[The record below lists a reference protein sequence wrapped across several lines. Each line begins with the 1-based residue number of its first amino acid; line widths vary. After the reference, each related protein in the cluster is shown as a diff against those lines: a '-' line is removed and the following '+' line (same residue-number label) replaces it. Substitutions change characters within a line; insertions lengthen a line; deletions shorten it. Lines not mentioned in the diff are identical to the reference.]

1 MTAANTSVL
10 LWCAGIFASVVSLI
24 AFVLW
29 GTAGAV
35 TLFDMIVAL
44 CT

>member
-1 MTAANTSVL
+1 MTEASSSVL
-10 LWCAGIFASVVSLI
+10 LWCAAVFASVVSLV

-29 GTAGAV
+29 GTGGAV